1 MPVCQINSMNMKDNN
16 RKSKTLDIFFKSNK
30 TSCQTII
37 MVFLFEHSSLLVVF
51 STLPRIRKK
60 KGTRL
65 FEEDYFNHNHLL
77 TTEIHIR
84 NIHMMSKQH
93 KFTKQLV
100 N

>member
-1 MPVCQINSMNMKDNN
+1 MNMKDNN

-60 KGTRL
+60 KEQDFLKKIIST
-65 FEEDYFNHNHLL
+65 
-77 TTEIHIR
+77 II
-84 NIHMMSKQH
+84 IC
-93 KFTKQLV
+93 
-100 N
+100 